1 VSAGEQAIRRD
12 TGRRFYTAAA
22 LLAIVVVFI
31 GFSRTYY
38 LKAWFEAPALPLL
51 THVHGAVMTTWFV
64 LFVVQTWLVST
75 RRVSLHRK
83 LGTFGAVVA
92 GLIVALG
99 SAVAIRATA
108 RDAVQDAQAL
118 YFLVIP
124 LGDLLAFAAMIAAAL
139 ALRRRPAFHK
149 RLMLL
154 GSIAILP
161 AAVGRF
167 PIEPN
172 TPVVFFGIPDLL
184 IVLAAAYDTWKQGRL
199 HPAFLWGGLFVIAS
213 HPLRLL
219 FARTDLWTDFARWAT
234 G

>member
-38 LKAWFEAPALPLL
+38 LKAWFGAPALPLL

-92 GLIVALG
+92 LSRRQPTGITG
-99 SAVAIRATA
+99 PI
-108 RDAVQDAQAL
+108 AQ
-118 YFLVIP
+118 
-124 LGDLLAFAAMIAAAL
+124 
-139 ALRRRPAFHK
+139 
-149 RLMLL
+149 LM
-154 GSIAILP
+154 
-161 AAVGRF
+161 
-167 PIEPN
+167 
-172 TPVVFFGIPDLL
+172 
-184 IVLAAAYDTWKQGRL
+184 
-199 HPAFLWGGLFVIAS
+199 
-213 HPLRLL
+213 
-219 FARTDLWTDFARWAT
+219 
-234 G
+234 